1 LPDQLRFAHRV
12 TDLRVESRFLRPR
25 RRIVLLQFLKA
36 FLDIVLWRRGP
47 QDLPGSRLLLGVAVA
62 AYVAVSIVQLALLE
76 EPPATWFVFVVL
88 DPLLLAGWTYGL
100 LRLFGREARFL
111 QTAAAI
117 FGTGALL
124 GLCLFLPV
132 QFLVTAA
139 GVGPESVTAGL
150 AALGLVVVF
159 ALVTGRILQ
168 SALETGLFAGM
179 ALAFAYFLM
188 INSLLGLVGAGGG
201 D

>member
-1 LPDQLRFAHRV
+1 MLQ
-12 TDLRVESRFLRPR
+12 
-25 RRIVLLQFLKA
+25 QFLKA

-47 QDLPGSRLLLGVAVA
+47 QDLPDSRLLLGVAVA
-62 AYVAVSIVQLALLE
+62 AYVTVSIVQLALLD

-88 DPLLLAGWTYGL
+88 DPLLLAGWIFGL
-100 LRLFGREARFL
+100 LRLFGRGSRFV
-111 QTAAAI
+111 QTAAAV

-124 GLCLFLPV
+124 GLGLFLPV
-132 QFLVTAA
+132 QFAITSA

-168 SALETGLFAGM
+168 SALDTGLFAGM

-188 INSLLGLVGAGGG
+188 INSLLGMVGAGGG